1 VKLSEFMTA
10 HIHFVDADC
19 PVYDAIEKM
28 VDRRIRSLVVSFGGT
43 PPDYGVITARDVVS
57 KVLGKGAD
65 PAALKVSEIAS
76 RPLFC
81 VEKDMQMFEAARVM
95 EEHRVA
101 RVFVCDNGRIIG
113 KLYHGASLETL
124 MASPG
129 IQSWSRPGGGTHP
142 AKK

>member
-1 VKLSEFMTA
+1 MKLSEFMTT

-28 VDRRIRSLVVSFGGT
+28 VDRRIRSLVVSFGGN
-43 PPDYGVITARDVVS
+43 PPEYGVITARDVVA

-81 VEKDMQMFEAARVM
+81 VEKDMEMFEAARVM

-113 KLYHGASLETL
+113 VVAMIDMMSAALI
-124 MASPG
+124 M
-129 IQSWSRPGGGTHP
+129 R
-142 AKK
+142 AKGE